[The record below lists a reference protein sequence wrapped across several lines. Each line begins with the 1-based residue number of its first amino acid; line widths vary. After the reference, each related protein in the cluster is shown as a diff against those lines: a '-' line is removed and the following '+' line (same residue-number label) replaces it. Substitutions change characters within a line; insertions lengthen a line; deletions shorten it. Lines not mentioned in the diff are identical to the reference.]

1 MSVCVCA
8 KTWSPSGLHWHHTAR
23 LAPTTTAHT
32 RLHTPTHSYLP
43 AWLVWGMLLFWKDLW
58 WQTEG
63 NETQRDIYYQCQ
75 SLLSQEGKWGQ
86 QEILAENWVLSH
98 IWKEEKKKKKKKQS
112 LFCVTRVLKISN
124 SEVSVEASNISKEGI
139 NKQFKENAWSSDY
152 FASAFCPWCTV

>member
-1 MSVCVCA
+1 
-8 KTWSPSGLHWHHTAR
+8 
-23 LAPTTTAHT
+23 
-32 RLHTPTHSYLP
+32 
-43 AWLVWGMLLFWKDLW
+43 MLLFWKDLW

-112 LFCVTRVLKISN
+112 PFCVTRVLKISN
-124 SEVSVEASNISKEGI
+124 SEVSV
-139 NKQFKENAWSSDY
+139 
-152 FASAFCPWCTV
+152 